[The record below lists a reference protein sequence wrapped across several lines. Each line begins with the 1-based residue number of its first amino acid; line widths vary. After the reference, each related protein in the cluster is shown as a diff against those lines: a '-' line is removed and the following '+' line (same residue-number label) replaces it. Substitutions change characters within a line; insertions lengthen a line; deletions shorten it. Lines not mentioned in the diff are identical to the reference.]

1 MTFSNRQFPPDD
13 YTGAVQNVGQHIG
26 IFGGSFD
33 PVHTGHVLVAQ
44 AAIEE
49 LQLSRLFLIPAAC
62 SPFKLEQQPA
72 FATRRLAMLRLAFV
86 GRTNCEV
93 DDLEIQR
100 GGASFTIDTVRHFAQ
115 RFTGAKI
122 FYLIGADNVPKLN
135 QWREA
140 NELATM
146 AEFVV
151 IPRPGDAPMPLPS
164 PFRGRY
170 LNGFPFGVSASQI
183 RERAKEG
190 LPLEP
195 LVPAAVAQFIQNN
208 RLYL

>member
-1 MTFSNRQFPPDD
+1 MFSNRQSSPDD
-13 YTGAVQNVGQHIG
+13 YTAAVHSVGQHIG

-49 LQLSRLFLIPAAC
+49 LQLARLFLIPAAC
-62 SPFKLEQQPA
+62 SPFKLDQQPTLA
-72 FATRRLAMLRLAFV
+72 AHRLAMLRLAFA
-86 GRTNCEV
+86 GRIDCEV

-100 GGASFTIDTVRHFAQ
+100 GGTSFTIDTVRHFEQ
-115 RFTGAKI
+115 KFPGAKL
-122 FYLIGADNVPKLN
+122 FYLIGADNVPKLT

-140 NELATM
+140 DELARL

-151 IPRPGDAPMPLPS
+151 IPRPGDAPAPLPS
-164 PFRGRY
+164 SFRGRY
-170 LNGFPFGVSASQI
+170 LSGFPFGVSASQI
-183 RERAKEG
+183 RARAKAG
-190 LPLEP
+190 LQLEP
-195 LVPAAVAQFIQNN
+195 LVPVAVAQFIQNN

>member
-1 MTFSNRQFPPDD
+1 MQS
-13 YTGAVQNVGQHIG
+13 VGQHIG

-33 PVHTGHVLVAQ
+33 PVHTGHILVTQ

-49 LQLSRLFLIPAAC
+49 VRLARLFLIPAAC
-62 SPFKLEQQPA
+62 SPFKLDQQPTPA
-72 FATRRLAMLRLAFV
+72 AHRLAMLRLAFA
-86 GRTNCEV
+86 GRSDCEV
-93 DDLEIQR
+93 DDLEVQR
-100 GGASFTIDTVRHFAQ
+100 GGTSFAIDTVRHFAEK
-115 RFTGAKI
+115 FSGAKL
-122 FYLIGADNVPKLN
+122 FYLIGADNVPKLTE
-135 QWREA
+135 WRYT
-140 NELATM
+140 NELATL
-146 AEFVV
+146 AEFIV
-151 IPRPGDAPMPLPS
+151 IPRPGNAPAPLPT

-183 RERAKEG
+183 RARAKAG

>member
-1 MTFSNRQFPPDD
+1 MQS
-13 YTGAVQNVGQHIG
+13 VGPHIG

-62 SPFKLEQQPA
+62 SPFKLDQQPTPA
-72 FATRRLAMLRLAFV
+72 AHRLAMLRLAFA
-86 GRTNCEV
+86 GRTDYEV

-100 GGASFTIDTVRHFAQ
+100 GGTSFAIDTVRHFAQ
-115 RFTGAKI
+115 RFAGAKI
-122 FYLIGADNVPKLN
+122 SYLIGADNVPKLN
-135 QWREA
+135 QWRDA
-140 NELATM
+140 NELAKL

-164 PFRGRY
+164 PFRGCY
-170 LNGFPFGVSASQI
+170 LTGFPFGVSASQI
-183 RERAKEG
+183 RARVRAG

-195 LVPAAVAQFIQNN
+195 LIPAAVSQHIRNN

>member
-1 MTFSNRQFPPDD
+1 MFSNRQSSPDD
-13 YTGAVQNVGQHIG
+13 YTGAVQSGGQHIG
-26 IFGGSFD
+26 LFGGSFD

-49 LQLSRLFLIPAAC
+49 LRLSRLFLIPAAC
-62 SPFKLEQQPA
+62 SPFKLEQQAAPA
-72 FATRRLAMLRLAFV
+72 AQRLAMLRLAFA
-86 GRTNCEV
+86 GRTDCEV

-100 GGASFTIDTVRHFAQ
+100 GGTSFTVDTLRHFAE
-115 RFTGAKI
+115 RFAGAKL
-122 FYLIGADNVPKLN
+122 FYLIGADNVPSLT

-140 NELATM
+140 TELADL

-151 IPRPGDAPMPLPS
+151 IPRPGDAPAPLPA

-170 LNGFPFGVSASQI
+170 IKGFPFGVSASQI
-183 RERAKEG
+183 RARARAG

-195 LVPAAVAQFIQNN
+195 LVPAAVGQFIRNN
-208 RLYL
+208 QLYL

>member
-1 MTFSNRQFPPDD
+1 
-13 YTGAVQNVGQHIG
+13 
-26 IFGGSFD
+26 
-33 PVHTGHVLVAQ
+33 VLVAQ

-62 SPFKLEQQPA
+62 SPFKLDQQPTPA
-72 FATRRLAMLRLAFV
+72 AHRLAMLRLAFA
-86 GRTNCEV
+86 GRTDCEV

-100 GGASFTIDTVRHFAQ
+100 SGTSFAIDTVRHFVQ
-115 RFTGAKI
+115 RFGGAKL

-135 QWREA
+135 QWRDA
-140 NELATM
+140 NELAKLV
-146 AEFVV
+146 EFVV

-164 PFRGRY
+164 PFQGRY
-170 LNGFPFGVSASQI
+170 LTGFPFGVSASQI
-183 RERAKEG
+183 RARVKAG

-195 LVPAAVAQFIQNN
+195 LVPAAVSQHIRNN

>member
-1 MTFSNRQFPPDD
+1 MFSNRQSSPDD
-13 YTGAVQNVGQHIG
+13 YTAAVHSVGPQIG

-33 PVHTGHVLVAQ
+33 PVHTGHLLVAQ

-49 LQLSRLFLIPAAC
+49 LQLARLFLIPATC
-62 SPFKLEQQPA
+62 SPFKLDQQPTP
-72 FATRRLAMLRLAFV
+72 ATQRLAMLRLAFA

-100 GGASFTIDTVRHFAQ
+100 GGTSFTIDTVRYFAG
-115 RFTGAKI
+115 RFPNAKL
-122 FYLIGADNVPKLN
+122 FYLIGADNVPKLT
-135 QWREA
+135 QWRDA
-140 NELATM
+140 NALATL

-151 IPRPGDAPMPLPS
+151 IPRPGDAPAPLPS

-170 LNGFPFGVSASQI
+170 LNGFPFGVSASRI
-183 RERAKEG
+183 RARAKAG

>member
-1 MTFSNRQFPPDD
+1 
-13 YTGAVQNVGQHIG
+13 
-26 IFGGSFD
+26 
-33 PVHTGHVLVAQ
+33 
-44 AAIEE
+44 
-49 LQLSRLFLIPAAC
+49 
-62 SPFKLEQQPA
+62 
-72 FATRRLAMLRLAFV
+72 MLRLAFV
-86 GRTNCEV
+86 GRTDCEV

-100 GGASFTIDTVRHFAQ
+100 GGTSFTINTVRHFAQ
-115 RFTGAKI
+115 KFTGAKL

-140 NELATM
+140 NELATL

-151 IPRPGDAPMPLPS
+151 IPRPGDAPAPLPS
-164 PFRGRY
+164 PFQGRY

-183 RERAKEG
+183 RGRAKAG
-190 LPLEP
+190 LRLEP

>member
-1 MTFSNRQFPPDD
+1 MQS
-13 YTGAVQNVGQHIG
+13 VGQHIG

-62 SPFKLEQQPA
+62 SPFKLDQQPIPA
-72 FATRRLAMLRLAFV
+72 AHRLAMLRLALA
-86 GRTNCEV
+86 GRTECEV

-100 GGASFTIDTVRHFAQ
+100 GGTSFTIDTVRHFARQ
-115 RFTGAKI
+115 FPGAKL

-135 QWREA
+135 QWRDA
-140 NELATM
+140 NELAKL

-151 IPRPGDAPMPLPS
+151 IPRPGDAPEPLPE

-183 RERAKEG
+183 RARAKAN

>member
-1 MTFSNRQFPPDD
+1 
-13 YTGAVQNVGQHIG
+13 VQSVGQHIG

-49 LQLSRLFLIPAAC
+49 LQLTRLFLIPAAC
-62 SPFKLEQQPA
+62 SPFKTDKQPTPA
-72 FATRRLAMLRLAFV
+72 VHRLGMLRLAFT
-86 GRTNCEV
+86 GKTNCEV

-100 GGASFTIDTVRHFAQ
+100 GGTSYTIDTVRHFAGK
-115 RFTGAKI
+115 FAGAKL
-122 FYLIGADNVPKLN
+122 FYLIGADNVPTLP

-140 NELATM
+140 EQLATL

-151 IPRPGDAPMPLPS
+151 IPRPGDPPVPLPK
-164 PFRGRY
+164 PFRGLY
-170 LNGFPFGVSASQI
+170 LDGFPFGVSASQI
-183 RERAKEG
+183 RARAKAG

-195 LVPAAVAQFIQNN
+195 LVPVAVAQFITNN

>member
-1 MTFSNRQFPPDD
+1 MQS
-13 YTGAVQNVGQHIG
+13 VGQHIG

-33 PVHTGHVLVAQ
+33 PVHTGHILVTQ

-49 LQLSRLFLIPAAC
+49 VRLARLFLIPAAC
-62 SPFKLEQQPA
+62 SPFKLDQQPTPA
-72 FATRRLAMLRLAFV
+72 AHRLAMLRLAFA
-86 GRTNCEV
+86 GRSDCEV
-93 DDLEIQR
+93 DDLEVQR
-100 GGASFTIDTVRHFAQ
+100 GGTSFAIDTVRHFAEK
-115 RFTGAKI
+115 FSGAKL
-122 FYLIGADNVPKLN
+122 FYLIGADNVPKLTE
-135 QWREA
+135 WRYT
-140 NELATM
+140 NELATL
-146 AEFVV
+146 AEFIV
-151 IPRPGDAPMPLPS
+151 IPRPGNAPTPLPT

-183 RERAKEG
+183 RARAKAG

>member
-1 MTFSNRQFPPDD
+1 MQS
-13 YTGAVQNVGQHIG
+13 VGQHIG

-33 PVHTGHVLVAQ
+33 PVHTGHILVTQ

-49 LQLSRLFLIPAAC
+49 VRLARLFLIPAAC
-62 SPFKLEQQPA
+62 SPFKLDQQPTPA
-72 FATRRLAMLRLAFV
+72 AHRLAMLRLAFA
-86 GRTNCEV
+86 GRNDCEV
-93 DDLEIQR
+93 DDLEVQR
-100 GGASFTIDTVRHFAQ
+100 GGTSFAVDTVRHFAEK
-115 RFTGAKI
+115 FSGAKL
-122 FYLIGADNVPKLN
+122 FYLIGADNVPKLTE
-135 QWREA
+135 WRYA
-140 NELATM
+140 NELATL
-146 AEFVV
+146 AEFIV
-151 IPRPGDAPMPLPS
+151 IPRPGNAPAPLPT

-183 RERAKEG
+183 RARAKAG